1 MKLYFIYS
9 KNNKES
15 IYKSINKQE
24 VLNYFKN
31 EKLEKKYY
39 KISSLED
46 EKIKLWAKGEL
57 FNSKEEIDK
66 LIFQTINKKP
76 GRPFGTKKE
85 PTIDYHRRIK
95 KEWVE
100 ILDKK
105 IKELKSTY
113 K

>member
-1 MKLYFIYS
+1 MKLYFVYS
-9 KNNKES
+9 KNDKKL
-15 IYKSINKQE
+15 IYKSINKQD
-24 VLNYFKN
+24 VLDFFKN
-31 EKLEKKYY
+31 ERLEKKYY

-46 EKIKLWAKGEL
+46 EKVKLWVQGKL
-57 FNSKEEIDK
+57 FNSREELNK
-66 LIFQTINKKP
+66 LMLQAINKKP

-105 IKELKSTY
+105 IKELK